1 MQQYLYMTDK
11 FRSDNETL
19 IMNNL
24 VSNYQSSFRN
34 QPGIELKNSWQKSIE
49 ILQKHIPDHVP
60 VVMEYVFPIGMHRV
74 DFIAIGHKKAHLIE
88 VKGWKSYEDVNG
100 FTAIGNKKET
110 IQPCYQLE
118 DYLSK
123 FKNFHS
129 AAESFDFSG
138 SVFMYNTTD
147 GNQCELVY
155 DPSEY
160 EGKFSKSNLGIAS
173 QEDVDS
179 IVKGKFAISETLI
192 NFIRENKEKILVK
205 PQQTLVAKGFG
216 LSEDQMIIM
225 QTIKKSIQYG
235 KRKVYLINGKVG
247 SGKTLV
253 ALTILLDLYSSG
265 IKGLLAY
272 RNNRLINTLRRALGT
287 NLSELLKFYSVGPM
301 AMYSG
306 IGEKNFDDSKL
317 KEKMNFI
324 IYDEAQ
330 RIKNIEMIRTCISR
344 APVTVFFYDEGQIL
358 GKDESGTRENF
369 LKAIE
374 EEGMEFQEFTLNS
387 VFRMRWGDEVGDF
400 IDSLLNGSAKP
411 TPEDYSFNLYDNINE
426 MLDELRIKESEDG
439 GNKIALVAAWTESS
453 GRDGDD
459 IRVKSPEIRW
469 LMNEKT
475 EYPQDGMEQRDIFSK
490 CASVYGSQGFE
501 SDYVGVIWGRDLVWR
516 DSWEVNASAIMD
528 NIGGK
533 ASLRSI
539 AQNGNIELAKKLL
552 INRYRILLSRGIKGI
567 SVYFEDQ
574 ETYEHIRKMKESALD
589 K

>member
-1 MQQYLYMTDK
+1 MQQYLYMTDN

-49 ILQKHIPDHVP
+49 ILQKHIPDQVP

-88 VKGWKSYEDVNG
+88 VKGWKSYEDVNE
-100 FTAIGNKKET
+100 FTAIGDKKET

-225 QTIKKSIQYG
+225 QTI
-235 KRKVYLINGKVG
+235 
-247 SGKTLV
+247 
-253 ALTILLDLYSSG
+253 
-265 IKGLLAY
+265 
-272 RNNRLINTLRRALGT
+272 
-287 NLSELLKFYSVGPM
+287 
-301 AMYSG
+301 
-306 IGEKNFDDSKL
+306 
-317 KEKMNFI
+317 
-324 IYDEAQ
+324 
-330 RIKNIEMIRTCISR
+330 
-344 APVTVFFYDEGQIL
+344 
-358 GKDESGTRENF
+358 
-369 LKAIE
+369 
-374 EEGMEFQEFTLNS
+374 
-387 VFRMRWGDEVGDF
+387 
-400 IDSLLNGSAKP
+400 
-411 TPEDYSFNLYDNINE
+411 
-426 MLDELRIKESEDG
+426 
-439 GNKIALVAAWTESS
+439 
-453 GRDGDD
+453 
-459 IRVKSPEIRW
+459 
-469 LMNEKT
+469 
-475 EYPQDGMEQRDIFSK
+475 
-490 CASVYGSQGFE
+490 
-501 SDYVGVIWGRDLVWR
+501 
-516 DSWEVNASAIMD
+516 
-528 NIGGK
+528 
-533 ASLRSI
+533 
-539 AQNGNIELAKKLL
+539 
-552 INRYRILLSRGIKGI
+552 
-567 SVYFEDQ
+567 
-574 ETYEHIRKMKESALD
+574 
-589 K
+589 